1 MCSSG
6 ANSRSETLSRF
17 IKADL
22 AEDLSLAMH
31 LYDLERGPE
40 CERSAKTVCLTY
52 VTALRP
58 LHPT

>member
-1 MCSSG
+1 VIRSGDSKGMCSSG

-40 CERSAKTVCLTY
+40 WRARSSWIL
-52 VTALRP
+52 L
-58 LHPT
+58 